1 MHGEQWQSYENLFI
15 HEVGSTMPISEIAE
29 KLERTERA
37 VTRQASRIGAY
48 IPSRMTG
55 RPWTKP
61 ELFLF
66 GRFTD
71 EEIATATGR
80 TIHSVRSKRNALS
93 RASGGSIMPEW
104 TPEEIAM
111 FWRHN
116 NAEIAEITGR
126 SIQEVGDK
134 QLWWNKARNGWLDDN
149 KEAS

>member
-1 MHGEQWQSYENLFI
+1 MQGTHWQSWEKLFL
-15 HEVGSTMPISEIAE
+15 HDVCQTMHVFVIAE
-29 KLERTERA
+29 KLERSPAAIERK
-37 VTRQASRIGAY
+37 ASRIGAPL
-48 IPSRMTG
+48 PSRMTG

-93 RASGGSIMPEW
+93 RASGGSIVAEW
-104 TPEEIAM
+104 TPEEIAL

-134 QLWWNKARNGWLDDN
+134 RLWWNKARNGWLDDA
-149 KEAS
+149 EGEQ